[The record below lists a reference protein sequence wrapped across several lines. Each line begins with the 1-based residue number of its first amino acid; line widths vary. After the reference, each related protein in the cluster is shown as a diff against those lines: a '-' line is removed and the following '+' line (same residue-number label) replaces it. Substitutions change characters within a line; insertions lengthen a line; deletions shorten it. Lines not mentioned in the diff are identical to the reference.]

1 MAPLRVAVIILIF
14 ANLLALALWKGWLGG
29 AASYG
34 EPERL
39 SNQLNPERLR
49 LMTEARPP
57 APPPVVAR
65 PAPAAEPEA
74 TPEKVDEMAEKK
86 AEKKDDGKAADKA
99 AEKAPE
105 KAVAEA
111 VAPQACVVFA
121 GLSVDQARELTAR
134 IAKAGTGFKLSETRS
149 DAPSSWWVNIPAQG
163 SREGADKK
171 AAELRRLGVDDLFIM
186 QDPGPNQFAVS
197 LGLYKSEAAAT
208 RLLEA
213 LKDKGVR
220 SAQITARGAGV
231 TRIEVRGPG
240 DSLATLAS
248 DLSERLRGASRL
260 ECSP

>member
-57 APPPVVAR
+57 APPPVVR
-65 PAPAAEPEA
+65 PAPATEPEA
-74 TPEKVDEMAEKK
+74 APKAVDEKVENKDE
-86 AEKKDDGKAADKA
+86 DKA
-99 AEKAPE
+99 AEKVVERAAE
-105 KAVAEA
+105 KPAAEA

-213 LKDKGVR
+213 LKEKGVR

>member
-57 APPPVVAR
+57 APPPVVR
-65 PAPAAEPEA
+65 PAPATEPEA
-74 TPEKVDEMAEKK
+74 APKAVDEKVENKDEN
-86 AEKKDDGKAADKA
+86 KA
-99 AEKAPE
+99 AEKVVERAAE
-105 KAVAEA
+105 KPAAEA

-213 LKDKGVR
+213 LKEKGVR
-220 SAQITARGAGV
+220 SAQITTRGAGV

>member
-1 MAPLRVAVIILIF
+1 MAPLRVVVIILIF

-39 SNQLNPERLR
+39 SNQLNPERMR

-57 APPPVVAR
+57 AAPPVVLK
-65 PAPAAEPEA
+65 PAPAAEPEPA
-74 TPEKVDEMAEKK
+74 PEAVEEKT
-86 AEKKDDGKAADKA
+86 EKKDDGKTTEKA
-99 AEKAPE
+99 AAP
-105 KAVAEA
+105 APVAEA

-121 GLSVDQARELTAR
+121 GLSADQARELTAR

-149 DAPSSWWVNIPAQG
+149 EAPSSWWVHIPAQG

-208 RLLEA
+208 RLLDA
-213 LKDKGVR
+213 LKEKGVR
-220 SAQITARGAGV
+220 SAQIAARGAGV
-231 TRIEVRGPG
+231 VRIEVRGPG
-240 DSLATLAS
+240 DSLATVAS
-248 DLSERLRGASRL
+248 DLSDRLRGANRL

>member
-39 SNQLNPERLR
+39 SNQLNPDRLR

-57 APPPVVAR
+57 APPPVVR
-65 PAPAAEPEA
+65 PAPATEPEA
-74 TPEKVDEMAEKK
+74 APDKADEK
-86 AEKKDDGKAADKA
+86 AEKKGDEKAEEKV

-105 KAVAEA
+105 KVAAEA

-134 IAKAGTGFKLSETRS
+134 IARAGTGFKLSETRS
-149 DAPSSWWVNIPAQG
+149 DAPSSWWVNIPPQG

-171 AAELRRLGVDDLFIM
+171 VAELRRLGVDDLFIM

-197 LGLYKSEAAAT
+197 LGLYKSELAAT
-208 RLLEA
+208 RLLDA
-213 LKDKGVR
+213 LKEKGVR

-231 TRIEVRGPG
+231 RRIEVRGPG

-248 DLSERLRGASRL
+248 DLSERLRGVSRL

>member
-57 APPPVVAR
+57 APPPVVR
-65 PAPAAEPEA
+65 PAPATEPEA
-74 TPEKVDEMAEKK
+74 APKAVDEKVENKDENKVAEKVV
-86 AEKKDDGKAADKA
+86 ERA
-99 AEKAPE
+99 AEKPA
-105 KAVAEA
+105 AEA

-213 LKDKGVR
+213 LKEKGVR

>member
-29 AASYG
+29 AAPYG

-57 APPPVVAR
+57 APPPVVR
-65 PAPAAEPEA
+65 PAPATEPEA
-74 TPEKVDEMAEKK
+74 APKAVDEKVENKDEN
-86 AEKKDDGKAADKA
+86 KA
-99 AEKAPE
+99 AEKVVERAAE
-105 KAVAEA
+105 KPAAEA

-213 LKDKGVR
+213 LKEKGVR

>member
-57 APPPVVAR
+57 APPPVVR
-65 PAPAAEPEA
+65 PAPATEPEA
-74 TPEKVDEMAEKK
+74 APKAVDEKVENKDE
-86 AEKKDDGKAADKA
+86 DKA
-99 AEKAPE
+99 AEKVVE
-105 KAVAEA
+105 KAAEKPAAEA

-213 LKDKGVR
+213 LKEKGVR

>member
-57 APPPVVAR
+57 APPPVVR
-65 PAPAAEPEA
+65 PAPATEPEA
-74 TPEKVDEMAEKK
+74 APEKVEEK
-86 AEKKDDGKAADKA
+86 AEKKDDEKAAEKA
-99 AEKAPE
+99 AEKVAEKAPE
-105 KAVAEA
+105 KAAAEA

-208 RLLEA
+208 RLLDA
-213 LKDKGVR
+213 LKEKGVR

-240 DSLATLAS
+240 DSLSTLAS